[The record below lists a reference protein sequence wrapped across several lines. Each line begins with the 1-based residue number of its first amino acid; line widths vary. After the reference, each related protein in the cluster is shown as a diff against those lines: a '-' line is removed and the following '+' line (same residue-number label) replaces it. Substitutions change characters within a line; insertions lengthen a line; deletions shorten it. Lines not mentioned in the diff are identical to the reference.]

1 MTEPTA
7 TNEPETALGA
17 GVLDDAQQQAV
28 HPDHLIP
35 NSARMYDYWLGG
47 KDNYAADR
55 QLADLFLLKIPSMRE
70 MARAN
75 RDFVTRATH
84 YLAEQGVRQFLD
96 IGTGIPTRPNLH
108 ETAQAIA
115 PDTHVVYVDNDPVV
129 LAHARAL
136 MISNE
141 VGQVAYI
148 AADVRKTEAML
159 ADPELRA
166 QIDLDRP
173 VALML
178 IAVLMLIDDKDDLQG
193 AVARLRDALP
203 SGSYLALTHPT
214 ADFDPPV
221 VNEVTDSARATG
233 MTFVPRSQ
241 KEVAAFFG
249 DWELVEPGLV
259 PVRGWRPDGAGE
271 DPESAWYWSGVARK
285 P

>member
-1 MTEPTA
+1 M
-7 TNEPETALGA
+7 
-17 GVLDDAQQQAV
+17 
-28 HPDHLIP
+28 P

-55 QLADLFLLKIPSMRE
+55 QLAELFLQKIPSMRE

-84 YLAEQGVRQFLD
+84 YLAAHGVRQFID
-96 IGTGIPTRPNLH
+96 IGTGIPTSPNLH
-108 ETAQAIA
+108 ETAQSIA
-115 PDTHVVYVDNDPVV
+115 PDAHVVYADNDPVV

-148 AADVRKTEAML
+148 DADVRKPEQLLGST
-159 ADPELRA
+159 ELRE
-166 QIDLDRP
+166 QLDLDRP

-178 IAVLMLIDDKDDLQG
+178 VAVLMLIDDAEDIH
-193 AVARLRDALP
+193 ATVAQLRDALP
-203 SGSYLALTHPT
+203 SGSYLAITHPT

-221 VNEVTDSARATG
+221 VQEVTDSARATG
-233 MTFVPRSQ
+233 MTFVPRSRD
-241 KEVAAFFG
+241 EVASFFG
-249 DWELVEPGLV
+249 DWDVVEPGIV
-259 PVRGWRPDGAGE
+259 PVRAWPDENVDGAK
-271 DPESAWYWSGVARK
+271 SAWYWAAIARK

>member
-1 MTEPTA
+1 MTEPVNPLEDST
-7 TNEPETALGA
+7 
-17 GVLDDAQQQAV
+17 VRQQAV

-55 QLADLFLLKIPSMRE
+55 QLADLFLQKIPSMRE

-75 RDFVTRATH
+75 RDFVNRAAH
-84 YLAEQGVRQFLD
+84 VLAAEGVRQFLD
-96 IGTGIPTRPNLH
+96 IGTGIPTSPNLH
-108 ETAQAIA
+108 ETAQGVA
-115 PDTHVVYVDNDPVV
+115 PDAHVVYADNDPVV

-148 AADVRKTEAML
+148 DADVRKAEEIL
-159 ADPELRA
+159 ANPELQA
-166 QIDLDRP
+166 QLDLERP

-178 IAVLMLIDDKDDLQG
+178 IAVMMLIGEEEGPQ
-193 AVARLRDALP
+193 ASVARLREALP
-203 SGSYLALTHPT
+203 SGSYLAITHPT

-221 VNEVTDSARATG
+221 VAEVTDAARASG
-233 MTFVPRSQ
+233 MTFVPRS
-241 KEVAAFFG
+241 KAEVQAFFG
-249 DWELVEPGLV
+249 DWELIEPGLV
-259 PVRGWRPDGAGE
+259 PVRAWRPDGPVE
-271 DPESAWYWSGVARK
+271 NPESAWYWAGIAKK

>member
-1 MTEPTA
+1 MTEPEKSV
-7 TNEPETALGA
+7 EPGRPGQLQE
-17 GVLDDAQQQAV
+17 GVSRQAI

-55 QLADLFLLKIPSMRE
+55 ELADFFLQKIPSMRE

-75 RDFVTRATH
+75 RDFVNRATH
-84 YLAEQGVRQFLD
+84 ALAAEGVRQFLD
-96 IGTGIPTRPNLH
+96 IGTGIPTSPNLH
-108 ETAQAIA
+108 ETAQSVA
-115 PDTHVVYVDNDPVV
+115 PDAHVVYADNDPVV

-148 AADVRKTEAML
+148 DADVRRPEAIL

-166 QIDLDRP
+166 QLDLERP

-178 IAVLMLIDDKDDLQG
+178 IAVLMLIDDKEDVQG
-193 AVARLRDALP
+193 SVAKLREALP
-203 SGSYLALTHPT
+203 SGSYLAITHPT

-221 VNEVTDSARATG
+221 VNEVTDSARASG
-233 MTFVPRSQ
+233 MTFVPRAQ
-241 KEVAAFFG
+241 AEVRQFFG
-249 DWELVEPGLV
+249 DWELIEPGLV
-259 PVRGWRPDGAGE
+259 PVRAWRPDGEVE
-271 DPESAWYWSGVARK
+271 DPQSAWYWAGVARK

>member
-1 MTEPTA
+1 VTEPVDPPVDPLQ
-7 TNEPETALGA
+7 E
-17 GVLDDAQQQAV
+17 DARPQPV

-55 QLADLFLLKIPSMRE
+55 QLADLFLQKIPSMRE

-75 RDFVTRATH
+75 RDFVNRATH
-84 YLAEQGVRQFLD
+84 ALAALGVRQFLD
-96 IGTGIPTRPNLH
+96 IGTGIPTSPNLH
-108 ETAQAIA
+108 ETAQGVA
-115 PDTHVVYVDNDPVV
+115 PDAHVVYADNDPVV

-148 AADVRKTEAML
+148 DADVRKPEAIL
-159 ADPELRA
+159 ADEELRE
-166 QIDLDRP
+166 QLDLQRP

-178 IAVLMLIDDKDDLQG
+178 IAVLMLIDDAEDIHS
-193 AVARLRDALP
+193 AVGKLRDALP

-221 VNEVTDSARATG
+221 VGEVTDSARASG
-233 MTFVPRSQ
+233 MTFVPRS
-241 KEVAAFFG
+241 KDEVARFFG
-249 DWELVEPGLV
+249 DWELLEPGLV
-259 PVRGWRPDGAGE
+259 PVRAWRPDGEVE
-271 DPESAWYWSGVARK
+271 DPESAWYWAAVAKK